1 MVGAGT
7 TFVQSTAQA
16 MSDTVTVAA
25 KKRVRQHRAVQARA
39 PMEEAIAP
47 DAPHF
52 GGTFVMGRNCWV
64 DPDGRGVG
72 GYWTAC
78 KEQPRVLRDEAGLL
92 VRLFYVSGMHRGT
105 PTVQSWRFG

>member
-78 KEQPRVLRDEAGLL
+78 K
-92 VRLFYVSGMHRGT
+92 
-105 PTVQSWRFG
+105 